1 MSRFLHFLLA
11 AYAPLAARHLLVERV
26 STRPVAG
33 RAARAASAR
42 DVAQRVRGVD
52 IGSEGRCTAD
62 ACDDLS
68 SLAV

>member
-11 AYAPLAARHLLVERV
+11 AYAPLAARHLLVDGQ
-26 STRPVAG
+26 STRPVA
-33 RAARAASAR
+33 ARAVSER
-42 DVAQRVRGVD
+42 DVAQRTRGVD
-52 IGSEGRCTAD
+52 IGSEGCCAVD